1 MKKIINKI
9 GTVLGL
15 VLSAPIK
22 LPGKALNI
30 IRYLALGLGIV
41 ESVINEDD
49 QQDQTINE
57 GKKDAAGSEDNDN
70 RPRASE
76 HDRQRISPAEKGVRN
91 ETD

>member
-49 QQDQTINE
+49 QLIGEAETDKT
-57 GKKDAAGSEDNDN
+57 GSEDKE
-70 RPRASE
+70 RQPGEQAQ
-76 HDRQRISPAEKGVRN
+76 DRQRVNPTEKGAIN
-91 ETD
+91 ET